1 MRASVTV
8 PSHVF
13 MTADAQS
20 GLWTYALDLAR
31 GLAPLGVRT
40 TLAIVGPEPTA
51 AQLAPTRMV
60 GDLTVL
66 VTGVPLDAALTT
78 RRDVEEAGHV
88 IASLAARVEPDLVQV
103 NSAPLAAAG
112 AYAVPLVVAC
122 HSCAGTW
129 WRAVKGLVPWPP
141 EVRWRVELS
150 SQALTRADALIAPAA
165 AFAAALAGMY
175 ELPRLPRVARNGR
188 WLVGRSLPET
198 PPADYVFTAGRLW
211 DEGKNVLLLDHA
223 AARVSATIVAAGP
236 LRGPQGE
243 RVWFTRLHTPGAL
256 SPADVGALL
265 AERPVFVSP
274 AVYEPFGLPVLEA
287 AQAGCALVL
296 GDIATFREL
305 WDGAAVF
312 VNPYDDVALAYAIN
326 ELLGDAGRRSR
337 LGAAARERAR
347 RYNVP
352 AMVQAT
358 LSAWGYPS
366 GAVTAAES
374 VTAA

>member
-1 MRASVTV
+1 MTV
-8 PSHVF
+8 PSHLF

-20 GLWTYALDLAR
+20 GVWTYALDLAR

-40 TLAIVGPEPTA
+40 TLAVVGPEPTA
-51 AQLAPTRMV
+51 AQLAPARTMPE
-60 GDLTVL
+60 LTLL

-103 NSAPLAAAG
+103 NSAPLAATG
-112 AYAVPLVVAC
+112 AFEAPLVVAC
-122 HSCAGTW
+122 HWCVGTW
-129 WRAVKGLVPWPP
+129 WRAVKGMVPWPP
-141 EVRWRVELS
+141 EVRWRVELTAR
-150 SQALTRADALIAPAA
+150 ALARADALIAPSA
-165 AFAAALAGMY
+165 AFAAALAAMY

-188 WLVGRSLPET
+188 WSVGRTLPEA

-223 AARVSATIVAAGP
+223 AARVNATIVAAGP
-236 LRGPQGE
+236 LRGPLGE
-243 RVWFTRLHTPGAL
+243 RAWFTRLHTPGAL

-274 AVYEPFGLPVLEA
+274 AIYEPFGLPVLEA

-296 GDIATFREL
+296 ADIATFREL

-312 VNPYDDVALAYAIN
+312 VNPYDDAALADAIN
-326 ELLGDAGRRSR
+326 DMLVDPARRAR
-337 LGAAARERAR
+337 LAAAARERAR
-347 RYNVP
+347 RYSVA

-366 GAVTAAES
+366 GAVTAA